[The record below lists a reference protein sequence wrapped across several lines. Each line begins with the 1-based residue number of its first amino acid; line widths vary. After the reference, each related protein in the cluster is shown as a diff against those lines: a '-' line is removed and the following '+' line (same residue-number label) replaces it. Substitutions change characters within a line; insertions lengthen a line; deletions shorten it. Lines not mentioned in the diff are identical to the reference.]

1 MASNNKYARIYALG
15 VDRVAQLDTL
25 LLKGE
30 TTTDVATL
38 IQTEWGAMPGVAAS
52 ALERQLRRYRREI
65 DVKVAAR
72 QEVAL
77 RDNKSLLAVAHQ
89 VEQIDVIE
97 DMNSLIHTQKI
108 RINRLLDHEASMDL
122 SEGLL
127 SDVKYEMQQ
136 LISMYKLISTL
147 QLETGLMRRAPK
159 TVSGMFSYDDD
170 TGRFEFEAKIEDHKA
185 LTKATSE
192 VMQILEGSFTDVTND
207 NDDTALGIQAD
218 SA

>member
-1 MASNNKYARIYALG
+1 MASSGKYARIYALG
-15 VDRVAQLDTL
+15 VDKVAQVDTL
-25 LLKGE
+25 LLKG
-30 TTTDVATL
+30 TTASELAVI
-38 IQTEWGAMPGVAAS
+38 IQNDWGAMQDLSLS
-52 ALERQLRRYRREI
+52 AVERQLRRYRRDI

-77 RDNKSLLAVAHQ
+77 RDDKTLLAVTRQ

-108 RINRLLDHEASMDL
+108 RINRLLEHEASREL

-147 QLETGLMRRAPK
+147 QLETGLMRRAAK

-185 LTKATSE
+185 LSQATAE
-192 VMQILEGSFTDVTND
+192 VMQILEGTFTDITD
-207 NDDTALGIQAD
+207 ESTTRQAD
-218 SA
+218 AS

>member
-1 MASNNKYARIYALG
+1 MASSGKYARIYALG
-15 VDRVAQLDTL
+15 VDKVAQVDTL
-25 LLKGE
+25 LLKG
-30 TTTDVATL
+30 TTASELAVI
-38 IQTEWGAMPGVAAS
+38 IQNDWGDMQDLSIS
-52 ALERQLRRYRREI
+52 AVERQLRRYRRDI

-77 RDNKSLLAVAHQ
+77 RDDKTLLAVTRQ

-108 RINRLLDHEASMDL
+108 RINRLLEHEASREL

-136 LISMYKLISTL
+136 LIAMYKLISTL
-147 QLETGLMRRAPK
+147 QLETGLMRRAAK

-185 LTKATSE
+185 LSKATSE
-192 VMQILEGSFTDVTND
+192 VMQILEGTFTDITNEP
-207 NDDTALGIQAD
+207 TTRQAD
-218 SA
+218 AS

>member
-1 MASNNKYARIYALG
+1 MASSGKYARIYALG
-15 VDRVAQLDTL
+15 VDKVAQVDTL
-25 LLKGE
+25 LLKG
-30 TTTDVATL
+30 TTASELAVI
-38 IQTEWGAMPGVAAS
+38 IQNDWGAMQDLSIS
-52 ALERQLRRYRREI
+52 AVERQLRRYRRDI

-77 RDNKSLLAVAHQ
+77 RDDKTLLAVTRQ

-108 RINRLLDHEASMDL
+108 RINRLLEHEASREL

-147 QLETGLMRRAPK
+147 QLETGLMRRAAK

-185 LTKATSE
+185 LSKATSE
-192 VMQILEGSFTDVTND
+192 VMEILEGTFTDITNEP
-207 NDDTALGIQAD
+207 TARQAD
-218 SA
+218 AS

>member
-1 MASNNKYARIYALG
+1 MATSGKYARIYALG
-15 VDRVAQLDTL
+15 ADKVSQVDTL
-25 LLKGE
+25 LLKG
-30 TTTDVATL
+30 TVAGDVATL
-38 IQTEWGAMPGVAAS
+38 IQGEWGAMQDLSFS
-52 ALERQLRRYRREI
+52 AIERQLRRYRRDLDI
-65 DVKVAAR
+65 KVTAR

-77 RDNKSLLAVAHQ
+77 RDNKTVLAVSRQ

-108 RINRLLDHEASMDL
+108 RINRLLEYEASREL

-136 LISMYKLISTL
+136 LIAMYKLISTL

-185 LTKATSE
+185 LSQATAE
-192 VMQILEGSFTDVTND
+192 VMQILEGTFTDVTED
-207 NDDTALGIQAD
+207 ATTAT
-218 SA
+218 